1 MNIVRDDDTSVI
13 HSVYKHANGPIL
25 DELKSNSINDKFR
38 ATEIEE
44 EVSESILYDDLF
56 NIPEQESNT
65 ENQNFNNLLDSTLF
79 KDDEDQS
86 VKVAT
91 SLSNNQILPSFI
103 TFDSDKIAYSIK
115 PLSRDHLGSYK
126 IKVNLSD
133 SAGAYSIYLFD
144 INVGLITGN
153 GTIIFGGN

>member
-1 MNIVRDDDTSVI
+1 M
-13 HSVYKHANGPIL
+13 KLP
-25 DELKSNSINDKFR
+25 
-38 ATEIEE
+38 
-44 EVSESILYDDLF
+44 
-56 NIPEQESNT
+56 
-65 ENQNFNNLLDSTLF
+65 LF

-86 VKVAT
+86 VKVTT

-103 TFDSDKIAYSIK
+103 TFDSDKLAYSIK
-115 PLSRDHLGSYK
+115 PLSRDHLGSYH

-144 INVGLITGN
+144 INVGLISGN